1 MDVFKKIQSR
11 IKMMEA
17 PHHLN
22 QFHLIGLVH
31 FAAEAATEL
40 RNINCDGSH
49 TLWTKFATTPL
60 LKNLIKKHCRHQATV
75 CASLLSLPHNPLT
88 PAVLD
93 LFAEENGAFDLINIL
108 KNVISERIE
117 RDSIEAIHN
126 KIEHIADSLSLMS
139 QHQIAVRVMD
149 MYYDCP
155 MAHPALT
162 LKSFQHVKNLKVKY
176 ADKWEESYFSSLK
189 LKIALNL
196 IENPAQSI
204 NAAQYYVHNLD
215 ETFKDSLYSMCV
227 DSLQWQ
233 MKNKPQDDVTA
244 IIEALNTLPNFIK
257 WLTTT
262 NVHNDTKNLLV
273 AHHENTLLTAAVK
286 EKTINRIKKM

>member
-60 LKNLIKKHCRHQATV
+60 LKNLIKKHCRHQSTV

-88 PAVLD
+88 PVVLD
-93 LFAEENGAFDLINIL
+93 LFAEENGGFDLINIL

-117 RDSIEAIHN
+117 RDSVEAIHN
-126 KIEHIADSLSLMS
+126 KIEHIAHSLSVMS
-139 QHQIAVRVMD
+139 QQQIAVRVMD
-149 MYYDCP
+149 MYHDCP
-155 MAHPALT
+155 IAHPALT
-162 LKSFQHVKNLKVKY
+162 LKSFQNVKGLRVKLV
-176 ADKWEESYFSSLK
+176 DKWEESFWFSLK
-189 LKIALNL
+189 IKIAKNL
-196 IENPAQSI
+196 IEDPTQSI
-204 NAAQYYVHNLD
+204 NAAQYYIHNLD
-215 ETFKDSLYSMCV
+215 EAFKDGLYSMCV

-233 MKNKPQDDVTA
+233 MKNRPHDDCTA
-244 IIEALNTLPNFIK
+244 VFEVLNALPDFIG

-262 NVHNDTKNLLV
+262 NVHNDTKNILV
-273 AHHENTLLTAAVK
+273 AHHQNTLLTAVVK
-286 EKTINRIKKM
+286 EKTVSRIKKM